1 MVEMPFVTAHTNLV
15 GTHLL
20 SDWREERTT
29 GTTFDVDVDGQV
41 PVNRVDRSESVTV
54 ASSRKPPTYKGDR
67 KTNYD
72 YWRGINRVIQDV
84 PYVLHDHWINPIDGK
99 TSNYDLYR
107 TEYISLRHTP
117 FSASPVNPKR
127 VENAYQES
135 IVKALNSLKGQA
147 ADMGNNLGELKTT
160 VEALASDVMKAANFI
175 RHMKK
180 GRWRK
185 AADDLGLT
193 LRAFNHDRGKTLA
206 NYWLAYSY
214 GWKPLAQ
221 SMYDLQSALGEE
233 WRRRTHL
240 IEATGT
246 TMVDGHVE
254 FPYNDF
260 YEQGDYKAFCRT
272 TLKASISNRDLY
284 IISKLG
290 LTNPISVAWELVP
303 FSFVVDWFV
312 PVGNT
317 LSALTATMGLEFVG
331 GWTNQVILEEV
342 NIRAITGYR
351 TPWTDC
357 TDAGAYKERS
367 VGFRRD
373 VHSGFPVP
381 RFYADLTPY
390 STPRALNALA
400 LVRQLT

>member
-1 MVEMPFVTAHTNLV
+1 MAFVNAHTNQV
-15 GTHLL
+15 GTHIL
-20 SDWREERTT
+20 SDWRIERSD
-29 GTTFDVDVDGQV
+29 GSVFDVDVDGQV
-41 PVNRVDRSESVTV
+41 PYHHVDSSYSITI
-54 ASSRKPPTYKGDR
+54 ASSRKPPIYKGDR

-84 PYVLHDHWINPIDGK
+84 PYILHDHWVNPIDGK
-99 TSNYDLYR
+99 TSNYDITR
-107 TEYISLRHTP
+107 NEYISLRHTP
-117 FSASPVNPKR
+117 FSASPVHAPM

-135 IVKALNSLKGQA
+135 IVKALLSLKGQA
-147 ADMGNNLGELKTT
+147 AEMGNNLGELKTT

-180 GRWRK
+180 GRFRK

-206 NYWLAYSY
+206 NYWLSYSY

-221 SMYDLQSALGEE
+221 SMYDLQSSLAEE
-233 WRRRTHL
+233 MRRKVRL

-246 TMVDGHVE
+246 TAVGGEVQ

-260 YEQGDYKAFCRT
+260 LEHGIWKAFCKT
-272 TLKASISNRDLY
+272 VLKASISEETLY

-290 LTNPISVAWELVP
+290 LTNPISVAWELTP

-317 LSALTATMGLEFVG
+317 LDALTSHQGLEFVG
-331 GWTNQVILEEV
+331 GWTNQVILEQV
-342 NIRAITGYR
+342 DISHKLGKMTD
-351 TPWTDC
+351 WTDC
-357 TDAGAYKERS
+357 IDGGQYIERGT
-367 VGFRRD
+367 GFRRD